1 MFEYFVL
8 TQALWRFHN
17 ILLFRDPTANKGID
31 KEIIS
36 MLGEIVE

>member
-8 TQALWRFHN
+8 TQALWRFHS
-17 ILLFRDPTANKGID
+17 ILFRDPTANKGTE

-36 MLGEIVE
+36 MLEEIVE